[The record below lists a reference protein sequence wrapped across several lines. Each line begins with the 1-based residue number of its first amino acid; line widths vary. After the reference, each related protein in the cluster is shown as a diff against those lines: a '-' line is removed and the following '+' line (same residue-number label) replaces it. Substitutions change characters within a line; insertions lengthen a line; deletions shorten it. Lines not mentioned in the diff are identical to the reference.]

1 MGYVYFLHERGGKCG
16 SIKIGETDAC
26 PYHRLT
32 QLRTMKRKSEPYRH
46 FELLGVIDV
55 KDDQQSHLVK
65 RKIQNDF
72 ESLRENGDWFR
83 PGFQLVAFIK
93 RNVHPYFCST
103 ACHDGT
109 SIWEECL
116 ALEEA
121 VNKKAQAAF
130 GSDTKR
136 ELNARSFERS

>member
-1 MGYVYFLHERGGKCG
+1 MGYVYFLHERGGSCG

-32 QLRTMKRKSEPYRH
+32 QLRSMKRKSEPYSH

-55 KDDQQSHLVK
+55 PDDQQSHIVK

-72 ESLRENGDWFR
+72 ESLRDNGDWFH
-83 PGFQLVAFIK
+83 PGLQLVAFIK
-93 RNVHPYFCST
+93 KNVRPYFCST
-103 ACHDGT
+103 ACPGGT
-109 SIWEECL
+109 SIWEEHL
-116 ALEEA
+116 AIRKL

-130 GSDTKR
+130 GSTTKP
-136 ELNARSFERS
+136 EN